1 MTNLKSEP
9 GHTRSVTVGNLLRQR
24 LIKQCGTDNKWAFLS
39 SCYYSSMYYMGILYF
54 SQWKN
59 LLRSVWTT
67 VGHQNAP
74 SKTALHSSIGF
85 IDGDGDFFGFLC
97 INTIKRQ
104 TIPAQ
109 CV

>member
-85 IDGDGDFFGFLC
+85 IDGDGDFLVC
-97 INTIKRQ
+97 
-104 TIPAQ
+104 